1 MYCIVSTIVFAFEI
15 NIYMSI
21 IYRSPTHRLATIQE
35 RDQPTAN
42 QPTTSRYG
50 LSHYASLRRIK
61 RTKIK
66 LVF

>member
-50 LSHYASLRRIK
+50 LSHYASL
-61 RTKIK
+61 
-66 LVF
+66 